1 MRTNAPLTPL
11 LAILRA
17 MTPDQREEFALVAG
31 TSVSYLYQLAGC
43 NRKSCR
49 AKLAKGISHATGH
62 MHRRYDT
69 PTISMEALAGSAIC
83 RMSGN
88 KAPVPV
94 QRHQGCKHR
103 MSRSRLGVSGLQRD
117 RAVPL

>member
-1 MRTNAPLTPL
+1 
-11 LAILRA
+11 

-49 AKLAKGISHATGH
+49 AKLAKGISGATGH

-69 PTISMEALAGSAIC
+69 PTISMEALAGMC
-83 RMSGN
+83 YLPDVG
-88 KAPVPV
+88 
-94 QRHQGCKHR
+94 Q
-103 MSRSRLGVSGLQRD
+103 
-117 RAVPL
+117 